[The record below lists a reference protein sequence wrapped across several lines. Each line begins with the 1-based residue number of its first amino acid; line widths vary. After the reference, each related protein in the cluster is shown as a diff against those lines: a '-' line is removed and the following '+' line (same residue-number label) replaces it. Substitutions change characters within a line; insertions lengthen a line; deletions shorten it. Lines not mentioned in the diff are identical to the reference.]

1 VAIDKHYACVCS
13 VIRAVTDTAFGTG
26 QATPADESAVAP
38 LRRAGFRAA
47 WTALAGSQLVIWMNT
62 VGAVTVIAGLSDSPT
77 LIALVQTANSVPA
90 VLLALVMGSMADI
103 VDRRRFA
110 VASQSWML
118 VSVAG
123 LAALT
128 LTDAITPGLTLAL
141 TFALG
146 AGMAATFVLYQAL
159 TQDFVPRSELMAAVA
174 LNGVAINLARAVGP
188 ALAGFVIAALSAGA
202 LFALEAGL
210 LVAIVGLVVVRVR
223 PPGPVRASGERFA
236 PAVRAG
242 MRFVRFSPPVRTVLL
257 RGAVFSV
264 SASALWALLPVV
276 ALGRLG
282 LSESSFGLLMGCVG
296 SGAIIGATL
305 LPRLRR
311 RLTFD
316 RMIALA
322 SLGLAGGLV
331 ALAYLPW
338 AELVAFTLVLTGAC
352 WLMVLSSL
360 NTSAQRVAPGW
371 VRARTLA
378 AFQLVMQGGLASGSL
393 AWGVITGAADVETAL
408 TIAAAALVAGVV
420 LARRW
425 PLGESE
431 HSDLTPARVWS
442 DPQVD
447 IEPRPDDGPV
457 LITVDYEIDPADAE
471 RFLSAME
478 ALARVR
484 RRDGGY
490 RWGLYADVEASGRY
504 LETFVVDS
512 WSEHLR
518 QHGRLTVADLEVTK
532 LARSFHRGDAPPEVR
547 HMLWA
552 AATLER

>member
-1 VAIDKHYACVCS
+1 MAINEHYAS
-13 VIRAVTDTAFGTG
+13 VWSATRAMTDTALHAG
-26 QATPADESAVAP
+26 QVPPADESALAP
-38 LRRAGFRAA
+38 LRRVGFRAA

-62 VGAVTVIAGLSDSPT
+62 VGAVTVIAALSDSPT

-118 VSVAG
+118 VSVAA

-146 AGMAATFVLYQAL
+146 AGMATTFVIYQAL

-210 LVAIVGLVVVRVR
+210 LAAIVGLVVLRVR

-242 MRFVRFSPPVRTVLL
+242 MRFVRFSPAVRTVLL

-282 LSESSFGLLMGCVG
+282 LSESGFGLLMGCVG
-296 SGAIIGATL
+296 SGAILGATT

-311 RLTFD
+311 RFTYD

-338 AELVAFTLVLTGAC
+338 AELVAFTLLLTGAC
-352 WLMVLSSL
+352 WLIVLSSL

-378 AFQLVMQGGLASGSL
+378 TFQLVMQGGLASGSL
-393 AWGVITGAADVETAL
+393 AWGLMTAAADVETAL
-408 TIAAAALVAGVV
+408 TIAAAGLAAGVG

-425 PLGESE
+425 PLGEFE
-431 HSDLTPARVWS
+431 HSDLTPAGVWS
-442 DPQVD
+442 DPHVD

-457 LITVDYEIDPADAE
+457 LITVEYEIDPADAE
-471 RFLSAME
+471 RFVPAME
-478 ALARVR
+478 ALGRIR

-490 RWGLYADVEASGRY
+490 RWGLYADLEEPGRY

-518 QHGRLTVADLEVTK
+518 QHGRLTVADLEFTK
-532 LARSFHRGDAPPEVR
+532 LARSFHRGDGPPHVR

-552 AATLER
+552 SATLER

>member
-1 VAIDKHYACVCS
+1 MHTFAARS
-13 VIRAVTDTAFGTG
+13 EPLTDTALPTN
-26 QATPADESAVAP
+26 QAAAAEESALAP
-38 LRRAGFRAA
+38 LRRPGFRAA
-47 WTALAGSQLVIWMNT
+47 WAALAGSQLVIWMNT
-62 VGAVTVIAGLSDSPT
+62 VGAVTVIAAMSDSAT

-110 VASQSWML
+110 IASQGWML
-118 VSVAG
+118 ISVAA
-123 LAALT
+123 LAGLT
-128 LTDAITPGLTLAL
+128 LGDVITPGLALGL

-146 AGMAATFVLYQAL
+146 AGMATTFVIYQAL

-174 LNGVAINLARAVGP
+174 LNGVAINLARAIGP
-188 ALAGFVIAALSAGA
+188 ALAGLVIAALSAGA
-202 LFALEAGL
+202 LFAVEAGL
-210 LVAIVGLVVVRVR
+210 LVVIVGLVLLRVR
-223 PPGPVRASGERFA
+223 PPGPVRASGERFT

-242 MRFVRFSPPVRTVLL
+242 IRFVRFSPPVRTVLL
-257 RGAVFSV
+257 RCAAFSV

-296 SGAIIGATL
+296 TGAILGAST

-311 RLTFD
+311 RFAYD

-322 SLGLAGGLV
+322 SVGLAGGLI
-331 ALAYLPW
+331 ALAYVPW
-338 AELVAFTLVLTGAC
+338 AELVAFTLLLTGAC
-352 WLMVLSSL
+352 WLIVLSSL

-378 AFQLVMQGGLASGSL
+378 AFQLVMQGGLAIGSL
-393 AWGVITGAADVETAL
+393 TWGLLTGAADVEIAL
-408 TIAAAALVAGVV
+408 TLAAVGLIGGVA

-425 PLGESE
+425 PLAGSE
-431 HSDLTPARVWS
+431 YSDLTPAGVWS
-442 DPQVD
+442 DPNVS

-457 LITVDYEIDPADAE
+457 LITVEYQIDPADAE
-471 RFLSAME
+471 RFVQEME
-478 ALARVR
+478 PLGRIR
-484 RRDGGY
+484 RRDGAY
-490 RWGLYADVEASGRY
+490 RWDLYADLERPGCY
-504 LETFVVDS
+504 LETFVIDS

-518 QHGRLTVADLEVTK
+518 QHGRLTVADLELTR
-532 LARSFHRGDAPPEVR
+532 LTRSFHRGDRPPVVR

-552 AATLER
+552 PATLNRDER

>member
-1 VAIDKHYACVCS
+1 MAINEHYDSGGSA
-13 VIRAVTDTAFGTG
+13 RRRMTDTALQAG
-26 QATPADESAVAP
+26 QIPPADESALAP
-38 LRRAGFRAA
+38 LRRVGFRAA

-62 VGAVTVIAGLSDSPT
+62 VGAVTVIAALSGSPT
-77 LIALVQTANSVPA
+77 LIALVQTANSLPA

-110 VASQSWML
+110 IASQSWML
-118 VSVAG
+118 LSAG
-123 LAALT
+123 ALAALT
-128 LTDAITPGLTLAL
+128 LTDVITPGLAL
-141 TFALG
+141 GFTFALG
-146 AGMAATFVLYQAL
+146 AGMATTFVIYQAL

-188 ALAGFVIAALSAGA
+188 ALAGLVIAALSAGA

-210 LVAIVGLVVVRVR
+210 LVVIVALVVLRVR
-223 PPGPVRASGERFA
+223 PEGPVRASGERFA

-242 MRFVRFSPPVRTVLL
+242 MRFVRFSPAVRTVLL
-257 RGAVFSV
+257 RGVLFSV

-282 LSESSFGLLMGCVG
+282 LSDSSFGLLMGCVG
-296 SGAIIGATL
+296 GGAVIGATL

-311 RLTFD
+311 RFTFD
-316 RMIALA
+316 HMIAFA
-322 SLGLAGGLV
+322 SLGLAAGLV

-338 AELVAFTLVLTGAC
+338 AELVAATLVFTGAC
-352 WLMVLSSL
+352 WLVVLSSL

-378 AFQLVMQGGLASGSL
+378 AFQLVMQGGLAIGSL
-393 AWGVITGAADVETAL
+393 TWGLVTGATDVELAL
-408 TIAAAALVAGVV
+408 TIAAAGVVAGVGV
-420 LARRW
+420 ARRW
-425 PLGESE
+425 PLGATE
-431 HSDLTPARVWS
+431 HGDLTPAGAWS

-457 LITVDYEIDPADAE
+457 LVTVEYEIDPADAG
-471 RFLSAME
+471 RFVPAME
-478 ALARVR
+478 ALGRVR

-490 RWGLYADVEASGRY
+490 RWGVYADLEESGRY
-504 LETFVVDS
+504 LETYVVDS

-518 QHGRLTVADLEVTK
+518 QHDRLTVADLELTELV
-532 LARSFHRGDAPPEVR
+532 ASFHRGEGPPQVR
-547 HMLWA
+547 HLLWGS
-552 AATLER
+552 ATLER